1 MVDSLGHIQD
11 SLDTCRSCPSR
22 LEAGYLRSVDGL
34 QVDDERRNR
43 LAERKY
49 VRSVVKRGV
58 EREKIDLGV
67 GLSGRLVAWHR
78 VPNLSFTYPTN
89 PKYGPDLINV

>member
-1 MVDSLGHIQD
+1 MNALTLPAAVIFTVRRPRPHS
-11 SLDTCRSCPSR
+11 
-22 LEAGYLRSVDGL
+22 SVDGL

-43 LAERKY
+43 LAETKY

-58 EREKIDLGV
+58 EREKLDLGV